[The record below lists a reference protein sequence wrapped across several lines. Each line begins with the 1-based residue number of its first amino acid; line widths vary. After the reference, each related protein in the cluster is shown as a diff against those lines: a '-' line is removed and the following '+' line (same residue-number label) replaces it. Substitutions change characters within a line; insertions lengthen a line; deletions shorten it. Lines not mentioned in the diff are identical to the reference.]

1 MTVAVVTK
9 TTAEVIDDIRTSAD
23 LLNTTTVGMTDERIL
38 SIANS
43 VAQEMHDLILSV
55 DNSYYL
61 APYLFSLPDPV
72 LQSLYTAQNLGTAPV
87 NWSACPDGYYKDA
100 GLDVSPSLP
109 TPITSH
115 NFNFAERNSPSRRS
129 WYTYRP
135 VGRSA
140 GVQVLEH
147 LCGNSSQGTAADYRL
162 WFVGR
167 APVLAKPIFVDTS
180 TGINAVDGTLKSWSL
195 ANASF
200 AAVDVGTYL
209 VVSGAVNPANNGT
222 FLITAVTNSTD
233 VTTSLAVGLLSEAFT
248 PAVVV
253 SYQPGGTAGRLDDI
267 QQIWN
272 WYIRSGSAMV
282 ILGIQEDDETPL
294 ARQKAEQR
302 QRILNMA
309 ANRTSEPECAPIVET
324 FGGGF
329 MDSYGDGEDRNI

>member
-1 MTVAVVTK
+1 MTAVTSL
-9 TTAEVIDDIRTSAD
+9 TTAQVLDGIRTSANI
-23 LLNTTTVGMTDERIL
+23 LGTNTVGMTDERIL
-38 SIANS
+38 AIANS

-55 DNSYYL
+55 DNSYYI

-72 LQSLYTAQNLGTAPV
+72 LQALYTAQNLGTAPV
-87 NWSACPDGYYKDA
+87 NWSACPGGYYKDV
-100 GLDVSPSLP
+100 GLDMNPSQTTP
-109 TPITSH
+109 TTCH
-115 NFNFAERNSPSRRS
+115 NFNFAERNSLTRRS
-129 WYTYRP
+129 WHTYRP

-147 LCGNSSQGTAADYRL
+147 LCGTSSQNTAGDYRL

-167 APVLAKPIFVDTS
+167 APVLAKATFIDLA

-195 ANASF
+195 ENAAF
-200 AAVDVGTYL
+200 TAADVGTYL
-209 VVSGAVNPANNGT
+209 VVSGAANAANNGT
-222 FLITAVTNSTD
+222 FLVTAVSSATD
-233 VTTSLAVGLLSEAFT
+233 VVTSLAAPTSEAFAAT
-248 PAVVV
+248 GVIV
-253 SYQPGGTAGRLDDI
+253 SYQAGGTVGRLDDI

-272 WYIRSGSAMV
+272 WYIRVGAAMV
-282 ILGIQEDDETPL
+282 ILGIQEDDEGPL

-329 MDSYGDGEDRNI
+329 YDGYSSEDGSV